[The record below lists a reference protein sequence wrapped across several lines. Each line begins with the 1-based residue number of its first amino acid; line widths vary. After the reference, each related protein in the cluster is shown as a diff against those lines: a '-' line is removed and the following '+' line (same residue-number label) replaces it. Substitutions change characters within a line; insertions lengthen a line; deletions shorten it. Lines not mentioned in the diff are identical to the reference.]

1 MEGKL
6 KLIVADDEYLIC
18 GMLTKI
24 IHYDELGLELI
35 GTANDGES
43 LWNMVE
49 RQSPDLVVS
58 DISMPGIDGL
68 EVIQRAHERGMHTKF
83 ILISGYRE
91 FDYAY
96 TALKYGVEDYILK
109 PITENELNATLGKAA
124 DQLRKK
130 GAAADSEPV
139 RALFFKDS
147 FLKEL
152 MAAPHTLEELNR
164 SYGTRFAQGC
174 FRVMK
179 VKLDRRPGSGN
190 PEELMEAVP
199 ENVIQAALRES
210 FSYCDDCLLKTER
223 DGVTALL
230 NYQTTRSEQF
240 MGHAAALL
248 SRLRQE
254 ERIKNELLV
263 TLCVSDEYTDP
274 TDSLRGRQQAM
285 DTVWSR
291 LARGGGRVLF
301 YREEAHSVPA
311 DQLAKL
317 ENRLIRSFEIINAPE
332 FREAMT
338 DFFHLPAAFLARRE
352 ALQMLR
358 RILDHF
364 FYLHYDRLS
373 TMQDADALRRQ
384 IEWELCC
391 YYPMEAV
398 QHALIS
404 HLTAALEELS
414 GRKDMQQVRAV
425 RVACACV
432 EQDYG
437 GNITLEHVARQVNLS
452 PDYFSRLFK
461 KETGRNFTEYVTGVR
476 MDHARELLRSSAMN
490 VSEIAY
496 AVGFSDVQYFSK
508 AFKKVV
514 GVKPTEYRK
523 LHQS

>member
-1 MEGKL
+1 MDGRL

-35 GTANDGES
+35 GTAGDGET
-43 LWNMVE
+43 LWSMVE
-49 RQSPDLVVS
+49 REKPDLVVS

-68 EVIQRAHERGMHTKF
+68 EVIQRAHESGLHTKF

-109 PITENELNATLGKAA
+109 PITEKDLNATLNKVAG
-124 DQLRKK
+124 QLRQKETIP
-130 GAAADSEPV
+130 DSESV
-139 RALFFKDS
+139 RALFFRDS
-147 FLKEL
+147 FLQEL
-152 MAAPHTLEELNR
+152 QAAPHTVEELNR
-164 SYGTRFAQGC
+164 SYSTHFVQGC
-174 FRVMK
+174 FRMMK
-179 VKLDRRPGSGN
+179 VKLDRCPGTGDPAEQMVSVPGN
-190 PEELMEAVP
+190 M
-199 ENVIQAALRES
+199 IQTALREG
-210 FSYCDDCLLKTER
+210 FPYCEDCLMETEQ
-223 DGVTALL
+223 DGVIALL
-230 NYQTTRSEQF
+230 NYPAAESERF
-240 MGHAAALL
+240 VEHAAALL
-248 SRLRQE
+248 SRLKQE
-254 ERIKNELLV
+254 ETIKNKLLV

-274 TDSLRGRQQAM
+274 AASLRGRQQTM
-285 DTVWSR
+285 DAAWSR
-291 LARGGGRVLF
+291 LVRGAGRVLF
-301 YREEAHSVPA
+301 YSEEPHFVPIA
-311 DQLAKL
+311 QLAEL
-317 ENRLIRSFEIINAPE
+317 ENRLVRSFEIINDRE

-338 DFFHLPAAFLARRE
+338 KFFHLPAAFLAGGE

-364 FYLHYDRLS
+364 FHLHYDRLS
-373 TMQDADALRRQ
+373 TMQDADALHRK

-391 YYPMEAV
+391 RYPMEAV
-398 QHALIS
+398 KGALIS

-414 GRKDMQQVRAV
+414 GRKDMQQIRAV
-425 RVACACV
+425 RMACACV

-476 MDHARELLRSSAMN
+476 MDHARELLRSSGMN

-508 AFKKVV
+508 TFKKVV

-523 LHQS
+523 LRQ